1 MGLKSDIKDAFLQSM
16 GNPRDEGNTDQLAV
30 DLSDAIITFL
40 TKQTFTI
47 TEMKAV
53 LEVEELKTTAP
64 SVADILPS
72 VSTTGIGNTGAPVIG
87 QVTNGKGGVLIPKL
101 GYRKNGGQGGA
112 LLSKGYSY
120 IGRGAPQG
128 ETNEDLTS
136 VKLLN
141 ENIVSE

>member
-1 MGLKSDIKDAFLQSM
+1 MGLKLDIKNAFLDSM
-16 GNPRDEGNTDQLAV
+16 GNPDDEGNTDQLAEG
-30 DLSDAIITFL
+30 LSDAIITFL

-64 SVADILPS
+64 TTADVLPS
-72 VSTTGIGNTGAPVIG
+72 VSTTGIGNAGAPVIS
-87 QVTNGKGGVLIPKL
+87 QVTNGTSGILIPKI
-101 GYRKNGGQGGA
+101 GYNKNGGQGGA

-136 VKLLN
+136 VKLLK